1 MKGEISEGM
10 FFVIF
15 LATFV
20 LLVQIFCS
28 IREKR
33 NMAAML
39 ARFSANFGKIPDK
52 KMAPERYAKVPAYF
66 LRHRPEDEIDDITW
80 NDLDMDLIYHRM
92 DSTQSAAGEEYL
104 YALLRSP
111 ASGVPGKDRL
121 QIPAET
127 IRYLEEE
134 KNICPNRSSG
144 FPASLW
150 ACREVFS
157 V

>member
-1 MKGEISEGM
+1 MKEEISEGM
-10 FFVIF
+10 FFVVF
-15 LATFV
+15 LVTFV

-28 IREKR
+28 IRAKR
-33 NMAAML
+33 NEAALL
-39 ARFSANFGKIPDK
+39 ARLSVNFGKIPDK
-52 KMAPERYAKVPAYF
+52 KMSPERYSKVPAYY

-127 IRYLEEE
+127 IRYFEEE
-134 KNICPNRSSG
+134 KNRSVRTG
-144 FPASLW
+144 LVASLHRFGH
-150 ACREVFS
+150 AGKYS
-157 V
+157 